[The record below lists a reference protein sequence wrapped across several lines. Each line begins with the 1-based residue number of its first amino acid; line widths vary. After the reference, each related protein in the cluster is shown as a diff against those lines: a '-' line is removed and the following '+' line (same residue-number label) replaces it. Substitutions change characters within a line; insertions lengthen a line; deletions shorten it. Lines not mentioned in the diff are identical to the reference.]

1 MLTMSLLIMPAQA
14 GIQWLYRWKLRLRA
28 DHFEKQ
34 RHWIPDRARYASL
47 SGMTNGNH
55 RTAEA

>member
-1 MLTMSLLIMPAQA
+1 MPAQA